1 MPENGG
7 FYGDHIDIPG
17 DFRWIKLWPDS
28 LGWVSRAFAV
38 VMIGMGIVAIEKS
51 VLVASIL
58 VAGGLGMLSSGVVAD
73 NPAVVTETSG
83 VRIGYRVW
91 ARSSQTY
98 TLTAIGAVLLS
109 AVVGGASGV
118 MPRIFLYAGVPCLC
132 AVLYG
137 LVAASVIRSRSYIRI
152 TDHTVSVKIRRD
164 CWQVPLTES
173 VELIADIERSAGDQP
188 CLRFSCPPGTSV
200 DLAAAE
206 PRTNVDT
213 VEHVIR
219 SKDFTVEPNA
229 LASTLFFLR
238 SHPDVRVSPQAL
250 SRMLIPPPRSVRR
263 RLAIKEA
270 IAYEW

>member
-1 MPENGG
+1 
-7 FYGDHIDIPG
+7 
-17 DFRWIKLWPDS
+17 
-28 LGWVSRAFAV
+28 
-38 VMIGMGIVAIEKS
+38 
-51 VLVASIL
+51 
-58 VAGGLGMLSSGVVAD
+58 MLSSGIVSEK
-73 NPAVVTETSG
+73 PALVTEVSEL
-83 VRIGYRVW
+83 RIGYRVW
-91 ARSSQTY
+91 ARSSQAY
-98 TLTAIGAVLLS
+98 TLTAIGAVFLS
-109 AVVGGASGV
+109 AIVGGTSGV

-137 LVAASVIRSRSYIRI
+137 LVAASVIRSRSFIRI
-152 TDHTVSVKIRRD
+152 TDHTVLVKIRRD
-164 CWQVPLTES
+164 CWQVPLTDS

-188 CLRFSCPPGTSV
+188 CIRFSCPPGTSV
-200 DLAAAE
+200 DLTAAE

-270 IAYEW
+270 IAYEC